1 VDNDVLTHGARGAGP
16 AFFRT
21 GDVSGILSP
30 AHVNQRGN
38 ALMAQMTSFALSG
51 ELTEQDKK
59 AYNDQL
65 DKLVEN
71 QVKANPFGG
80 LAVAR
85 IAVKATA
92 QQMEAKAGEVF
103 DSRIAVFKQEA
114 KQEAEL
120 ERSSFMKNFFESNDF
135 QDAVVDTFDKKI
147 CASIGKASRMVTEEQ
162 VDKYHKKHMVPF
174 MNEFAGVTAQI
185 QQRQDN
191 EAQKQASIE
200 QRLNRMEAFMAAGG
214 AGPAPA
220 PQAPAPQAI
229 LPTPGALNAARANGI
244 ADDQAW
250 LLMDATG
257 AKVLTGKA
265 LQKRVTEIRNGTYP

>member
-1 VDNDVLTHGARGAGP
+1 
-16 AFFRT
+16 
-21 GDVSGILSP
+21 
-30 AHVNQRGN
+30 
-38 ALMAQMTSFALSG
+38 MAQMTSFALNG

-59 AYNDQL
+59 VYNDQL
-65 DKLVEN
+65 DRLVEN

-120 ERSSFMKNFFESNDF
+120 ERSSFMKNFYESDGF
-135 QDAVVDTFDKKI
+135 QNAVIDTFDKKI
-147 CASIGKASRMVTEEQ
+147 CASIGKASRMVAEEQ
-162 VDKYHKKHMVPF
+162 VDKYHKKNVVPF

-191 EAQKQASIE
+191 EAQKQAALE
-200 QRLNRMEAFMAAGG
+200 QRLNRMEALMAAG
-214 AGPAPA
+214 AGPAPP
-220 PQAPAPQAI
+220 PQAPGPHAMPPPI
-229 LPTPGALNAARANGI
+229 LPTPGAINAARANGI
-244 ADDQAW
+244 PDDQAW

-257 AKVLTGKA
+257 TKVLTGKA
-265 LQKRVTEIRNGTYP
+265 LQKRVKDVQDGNYP

>member
-1 VDNDVLTHGARGAGP
+1 
-16 AFFRT
+16 
-21 GDVSGILSP
+21 
-30 AHVNQRGN
+30 
-38 ALMAQMTSFALSG
+38 MAQMTSFALNG

-65 DKLVEN
+65 DRLVEN

-85 IAVKATA
+85 IAVKATS
-92 QQMEAKAGEVF
+92 QQMEAKAVEVF

-114 KQEAEL
+114 KQEAEV
-120 ERSSFMKNFFESNDF
+120 ERASFMKNFFECKDF

-147 CASIGKASRMVTEEQ
+147 CASIGKASREVADEQ
-162 VDKYHKKHMVPF
+162 VDKYHKKHVAPF
-174 MNEFAGVTAQI
+174 MNEFAGMTAQI

-191 EAQKQASIE
+191 EAQKQAALE

-220 PQAPAPQAI
+220 PPAPGPHVMHPPI
-229 LPTPGALNAARANGI
+229 LPTPGALKAARANGI
-244 ADDQAW
+244 PDDQAW
-250 LLMDATG
+250 LLMDASGT
-257 AKVLTGKA
+257 KVLSGPA
-265 LQKRVTEIRNGTYP
+265 LKKRVKEVQDGSYP

>member
-1 VDNDVLTHGARGAGP
+1 
-16 AFFRT
+16 
-21 GDVSGILSP
+21 
-30 AHVNQRGN
+30 
-38 ALMAQMTSFALSG
+38 MAQMTSFALNG

-65 DKLVEN
+65 DRLVEN

-85 IAVKATA
+85 IAVKATS
-92 QQMEAKAGEVF
+92 QQMEAKAVEVF

-114 KQEAEL
+114 KQEAEV
-120 ERSSFMKNFFESNDF
+120 ERASFMKNFFECKDF

-147 CASIGKASRMVTEEQ
+147 CASIGKASREVADEQ
-162 VDKYHKKHMVPF
+162 VDKYHKKHVAPF
-174 MNEFAGVTAQI
+174 MNEFAGMTAQI

-191 EAQKQASIE
+191 EAQKQAALE

-229 LPTPGALNAARANGI
+229 LPTPGALKAAATNGI
-244 ADDQAW
+244 PPDLAW

-257 AKVLTGKA
+257 TKVLTNKA
-265 LQKRVTEIRNGTYP
+265 LKDRVQAIHDGNYP